1 MSRTKEAEKIKQK
14 DTSRKFIISQGGNI
28 VAIRNQLEAARNE
41 IAKVKN
47 ATRESAV
54 RYANYRKA
62 VLKGSENLV
71 NQVDS
76 VADVYTWTVPAI
88 KEAKF
93 IRKINMHLRAE
104 NKAMRKKVEDLKA
117 QLDQLAAK

>member
-1 MSRTKEAEKIKQK
+1 MLKTAKH
-14 DTSRKFIISQGGNI
+14 
-28 VAIRNQLEAARNE
+28 E
-41 IAKVKN
+41 IDKLKN
-47 ATRESAV
+47 TTRESAV

-76 VADVYTWTVPAI
+76 VADVYTWTVPTI

-93 IRKINMHLRAE
+93 IRKINMRLRAE
-104 NKAMRKKVEDLKA
+104 NKAMKKRIEDLEAQLGQWKKVADLKT
-117 QLDQLAAK
+117 QLDQLADK